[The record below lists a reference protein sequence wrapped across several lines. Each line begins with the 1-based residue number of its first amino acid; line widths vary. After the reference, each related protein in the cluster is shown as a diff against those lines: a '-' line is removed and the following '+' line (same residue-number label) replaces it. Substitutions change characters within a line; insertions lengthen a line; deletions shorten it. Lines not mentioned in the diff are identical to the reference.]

1 MFFQKIKK
9 NYMMVSLPMKT
20 TNADQMQY
28 FNDGDQ
34 TCGLTNTPPS
44 PGIMVRTSFKEHIK
58 KFTA

>member
-1 MFFQKIKK
+1 
-9 NYMMVSLPMKT
+9 MKT

-28 FNDGDQ
+28 FNNGHQ

-44 PGIMVRTSFKEHIK
+44 PGIMVGTSFKEHIK